1 VLLLSSLPDSFNKYI
16 KPFAITHWDAQKDA
30 RHLFQTLGR
39 TKGVKNVVKIFLTLL
54 IILISACYILY
65 GSAVLVSK
73 DATLID
79 IMFGLISVC
88 YGALALMSI
97 IIILVSN
104 KPLKNIFVSILGV
117 VFLVLFMVDV
127 LDADIISSHE
137 IWGFAIAAFP
147 IVINW
152 FALNKLVALTYSP
165 NKHVKADAQKDARPL
180 N

>member
-1 VLLLSSLPDSFNKYI
+1 VLLLSSFPDSFNKYI

-73 DATLID
+73 DASLVD

-152 FALNKLVALTYSP
+152 FALNKLVALTCSP

>member
-1 VLLLSSLPDSFNKYI
+1 M
-16 KPFAITHWDAQKDA
+16 
-30 RHLFQTLGR
+30 
-39 TKGVKNVVKIFLTLL
+39 KIFLTLL
-54 IILISACYILY
+54 VTLISACYILY

-73 DATLID
+73 DASLIV

-88 YGALALMSI
+88 YGVLALLSI

-104 KPLKNIFVSILGV
+104 KPLKNIFVSILGA
-117 VFLVLFMVDV
+117 VFLVLFMVGV
-127 LDADIISSHE
+127 LDAGIISGHE
-137 IWGFAIAAFP
+137 IWGLAIAAFP

-165 NKHVKADAQKDARPL
+165 NKHFKADAPKDARPL

>member
-1 VLLLSSLPDSFNKYI
+1 
-16 KPFAITHWDAQKDA
+16 
-30 RHLFQTLGR
+30 
-39 TKGVKNVVKIFLTLL
+39 VKIFLTLL

-73 DATLID
+73 DATLVD

>member
-1 VLLLSSLPDSFNKYI
+1 MLSSFPDSFNKYI

-73 DATLID
+73 DASLVD

-104 KPLKNIFVSILGV
+104 KPLKNIFVSILGA

-127 LDADIISSHE
+127 LDADIISGHE
-137 IWGFAIAAFP
+137 IWGFAKAASP
-147 IVINW
+147 IIINW
-152 FALNKLVALTYSP
+152 FALNKLVGLTYSP
-165 NKHVKADAQKDARPL
+165 NKHVKADVQKDARPL

>member
-1 VLLLSSLPDSFNKYI
+1 
-16 KPFAITHWDAQKDA
+16 
-30 RHLFQTLGR
+30 
-39 TKGVKNVVKIFLTLL
+39 VKIFLTLL

-73 DATLID
+73 DASLVD

-152 FALNKLVALTYSP
+152 FALNKLVALTCSP

>member
-1 VLLLSSLPDSFNKYI
+1 
-16 KPFAITHWDAQKDA
+16 
-30 RHLFQTLGR
+30 
-39 TKGVKNVVKIFLTLL
+39 VKIFLTLL

>member
-1 VLLLSSLPDSFNKYI
+1 
-16 KPFAITHWDAQKDA
+16 
-30 RHLFQTLGR
+30 
-39 TKGVKNVVKIFLTLL
+39 
-54 IILISACYILY
+54 
-65 GSAVLVSK
+65 
-73 DATLID
+73 
-79 IMFGLISVC
+79 MFGLISVC

-104 KPLKNIFVSILGV
+104 KPLKNIFVSILGA

-127 LDADIISSHE
+127 LDADIISGHE
-137 IWGFAIAAFP
+137 IWGVAKAAFP

-165 NKHVKADAQKDARPL
+165 NKQVKADAQKDARPL